1 MKKLTLP
8 ALAALAL
15 GALGA
20 VDAQAENW
28 DVLIR
33 GATVIDGTGAP
44 GFAADVAIQ
53 DGKIA
58 FVGNA
63 GERDAATVLDADGLV
78 LAPGFIDSHNHVS
91 SIARHPERYAPID
104 FTNSAYLLQG
114 VTTIV
119 SGPDGG
125 SAPAEIRKELAFFE
139 EHGFGTNYAYY
150 VGHNGIRKQVMGHER
165 RAPTPDEL
173 ERMKALVREGM
184 EMGAVGLSTGLMYDP
199 GMFST
204 TEEVIAL
211 AREVAPYDGTYDS
224 HTRDP
229 VMGLLKS
236 YSEAIE
242 IGEAAGIPSKV
253 GHAKAVG
260 LRNEGRMQEF
270 VTLVD
275 RLRAGGLD
283 VVSDQYPY
291 DGAATSTLARII
303 ILSGDRNVQAS
314 SGYRDR
320 VREAL
325 SDPDMLEEIKAL
337 SENGVDGGFSWIKAV
352 GYGSI
357 RILDAPDNPD
367 LVGENLELMAHKRE
381 QDPFALVTELILAA
395 DHPILITLG
404 AVAEQDVQTLLVQP
418 WNMICSDGGYV
429 HGDKGSR
436 HPRST
441 GSFSRVLGHYVREEG
456 LLTLPEAVRKMTSLP
471 ADHLRLYDRGRIE
484 VGLVGDIAV
493 FDSATVAA
501 RSTWTDPGALAVGMV
516 HVLVN
521 GVPVI
526 RDGAVTGALPG
537 KFVPRQSAAD

>member
-1 MKKLTLP
+1 MKRIMLLTV
-8 ALAALAL
+8 AATVLSL
-15 GALGA
+15 GATNA
-20 VDAQAENW
+20 DAESW

-58 FVGNA
+58 FVGDA
-63 GERDAATVLDADGLV
+63 GEHDAATVLDAAGLV
-78 LAPGFIDSHNHVS
+78 LTPGFIDVHNHVS
-91 SIARHPERYAPID
+91 SIARHPERFAPID

-125 SAPAEIRKELAFFE
+125 SAPAEIRKELAFFD

-150 VGHNGIRKQVMGHER
+150 VGHNGIREQVMGHDQ
-165 RAPTPDEL
+165 RAPTADEL

-229 VMGLLKS
+229 VMALIDS

-242 IGEAAGIPSKV
+242 IGAAAGIPSKIA
-253 GHAKAVG
+253 HAKAVG

-270 VTLVD
+270 VALVEA
-275 RLRAGGLD
+275 RRAAGFD

-291 DGAATSTLARII
+291 DGAATSTLVGII
-303 ILSGDRNVQAS
+303 ILPAESAAESDSGQ
-314 SGYRDR
+314 RDLA
-320 VREAL
+320 REAL
-325 SDPDMLEEIKAL
+325 SDPDTRAETKEL
-337 SENGVDGGFSWIKAV
+337 SENGRNGGFSWIKAV
-352 GYGSI
+352 GYGSM
-357 RILDAPDNPD
+357 RIVDAPGNPD
-367 LVGENLELMAHKRE
+367 LVGENLELLARKRE
-381 QDPFALVTELILAA
+381 QDPFSLVADLILAA
-395 DHPILITLG
+395 DQPILITLG
-404 AVAEQDVQTLLVQP
+404 AVAEKDVRTLLVQP

-429 HGDKGSR
+429 HGDKGSQ

-484 VGLVGDIAV
+484 AGQVADIAV
-493 FDSATVAA
+493 FDPETVAA
-501 RSTWTDPGALAVGMV
+501 RSTWTDPRALAVGMV

-521 GVPVI
+521 GVPVV
-526 RDGAVTGALPG
+526 RDSEVTGALPG
-537 KFVPRQSAAD
+537 EFVPRQSGKD